1 MDQDLSLMEQLLTL
15 NDNIEEMKH
24 KYMYSV
30 SKDSLGASSCNL
42 SAYYDYSDSE
52 MSLAS
57 LDINDYND
65 DGLSGSEMDIRG
77 RRTKGDDDVFVDG
90 TGGGIDDAFKR
101 WVKKQ
106 MAEKE
111 SDSESE
117 IVRETQNVC
126 DTVKT
131 ALALPADQATLPRCQ
146 SEGFDVLEQT
156 DIDNISDESKAQS
169 KEENLEIARPVANGA
184 SVNSNDC
191 SENYGSKVDCP
202 DIKIENTIA
211 GNHDAKHLSIISNIS
226 KDNANISYDSDDNI
240 NIKDFDDSILNV

>member
-52 MSLAS
+52 LSLAS

-65 DGLSGSEMDIRG
+65 DGLSGSEMDI
-77 RRTKGDDDVFVDG
+77 KGKGIKGGDEVSA
-90 TGGGIDDAFKR
+90 GGIDDAFKR

-117 IVRETQNVC
+117 IVGEPQNVC
-126 DTVKT
+126 DTVESSLT
-131 ALALPADQATLPRCQ
+131 VPTDQAKLPRCQ
-146 SEGFDVLEQT
+146 SEGFVLSEQT
-156 DIDNISDESKAQS
+156 DIGNISDESKAQS
-169 KEENLEIARPVANGA
+169 KEENSEIARPVANGV

-191 SENYGSKVDCP
+191 SENYGSKVECP

-211 GNHDAKHLSIISNIS
+211 EKPDAKHLSSKSNIS
-226 KDNANISYDSDDNI
+226 MDNANISYDSDDNI
-240 NIKDFDDSILNV
+240 NIEDFDDSILNV